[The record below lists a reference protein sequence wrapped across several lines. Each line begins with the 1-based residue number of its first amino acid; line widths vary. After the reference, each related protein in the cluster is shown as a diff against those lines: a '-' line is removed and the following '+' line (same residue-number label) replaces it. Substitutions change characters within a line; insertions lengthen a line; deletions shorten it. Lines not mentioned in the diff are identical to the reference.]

1 MNREKILLDP
11 VFPKEEETAVIK
23 LLDRVLEKEIENGD
37 SEALKV
43 QLVEVGGKAIALP
56 ESLYQL
62 LRQAANL
69 MAAGRAVSLVP
80 IEQDMTVEEAAI
92 LLNVSQ
98 LFMFKLLSEGAIKY
112 VMVGSERRI
121 CLADLMAYKKQRT
134 VKRREILRELAQ
146 FSQEEELNENRV
158 HS

>member
-1 MNREKILLDP
+1 MNRPKILLDP
-11 VFPKEEETAVIK
+11 VFPKEEETEVIN
-23 LLDRVLEKEIENGD
+23 LLDNLLEKEIEKSDYEVLKGQILEVNG
-37 SEALKV
+37 EA
-43 QLVEVGGKAIALP
+43 ISLP

-62 LRQAANL
+62 LHQATHL
-69 MAAGRAVSLVP
+69 MATGRAVSLVP

-98 LFMFKLLSEGAIKY
+98 PFMIKLLSEGAIQY

-146 FSQEEELNENRV
+146 FSQEEELNEKRV